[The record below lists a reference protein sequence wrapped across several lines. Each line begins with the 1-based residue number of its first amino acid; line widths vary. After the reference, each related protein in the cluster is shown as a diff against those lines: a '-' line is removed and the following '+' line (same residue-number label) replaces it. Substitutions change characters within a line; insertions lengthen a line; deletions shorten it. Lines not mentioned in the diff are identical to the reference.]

1 MARDG
6 AFFSFA
12 GRVHPRWGTP
22 SGAVVI
28 QALCALAMVFVSLPN
43 LFSYIGVSL
52 TFCTALAVGS
62 LLILRQRAGWKKL
75 RIISFAYPAV
85 PVGCLCIAGAMT
97 LYSVM
102 LKPAPSLSA
111 AATVLGG
118 CWLCHKLIRR
128 DDSLG
133 YRTGH
138 RNGVRRIH
146 LNVRR

>member
-1 MARDG
+1 
-6 AFFSFA
+6 
-12 GRVHPRWGTP
+12 
-22 SGAVVI
+22 
-28 QALCALAMVFVSLPN
+28 MVFVSLPN

-102 LKPAPSLSA
+102 LKLAPSLSA
-111 AATVLGG
+111 AATILGG

-128 DDSLG
+128 DDSPGMGAAEVASRPQELDP
-133 YRTGH
+133 
-138 RNGVRRIH
+138 
-146 LNVRR
+146 NVRQPSSAARSS